1 MKLILRSYY
10 LLFILFILLEN
21 YFLLFSHKEGMGQT
35 ENSVLYFLVSLSIG
49 VLIFAR
55 YYKKDIVSAS
65 ATTANKKWN
74 ILVILLTVTGI
85 ILAGT
90 EAWKVI
96 NQYPIDAHYSDII
109 PSIQV
114 MVQRLLHGNEPVYA
128 PIYDF
133 GYLFSPTYLPMQW
146 LPFTIAEVLHVDYRW
161 IPFATWAI
169 TYFIVV
175 FRTFRSDNLLL
186 KLLVPIFFYLT
197 YHYINVQE
205 NNFIRCTVES
215 MVIGYYILLIIS
227 LNETSWLLWGTIIA
241 ACLLSR
247 FSLLLWL
254 PLWAFAIFISG
265 NRKDL
270 YKSIGLVFV
279 LTMLVYV
286 IPFLSKDWHSFRAG
300 YEHYNRATIGE
311 WQNLNPMGEPNQLYA
326 GTGFAHI
333 FYHHF
338 HQGDVPA
345 QIALVKKVHFIVS
358 LGVSM
363 LMGVWYWYNRK
374 KIDLRIFL
382 IASFKIYLTFF
393 LAFIQIPYV
402 YLMTVGNFVSIA
414 ILAELMR
421 YKVSPKPTY

>member
-1 MKLILRSYY
+1 MKLVHRSYY

-21 YFLLFSHKEGMGQT
+21 YFLLFSHKMGMGQT
-35 ENSVLYFLVSLSIG
+35 KNSILYFLASLSIG
-49 VLIFAR
+49 VLIFVR
-55 YYKKDIVSAS
+55 YYKKDIAPMQPTNGN
-65 ATTANKKWN
+65 AKFN
-74 ILVILLTVTGI
+74 IIVIMLALAGI

-96 NQYPIDAHYSDII
+96 HEYPIDAHYSDII
-109 PSIQV
+109 PSIQI
-114 MVQRLLHGNEPVYA
+114 MVQRLLHGSEPVYA

-133 GYLFSPTYLPMQW
+133 GYQFSPTYLPMQW
-146 LPFTIAEVLHVDYRW
+146 LPFTIAEVLHIDYRW

-169 TYFIVV
+169 TYFIIVL
-175 FRTFRSDNLLL
+175 RTFRSDNLLL
-186 KLLVPIFFYLT
+186 KLLVPILFYLT
-197 YHYINVQE
+197 YHYIHVQE

-227 LNETSWLLWGTIIA
+227 LNETSWLLWGTIIT

-254 PLWAFAIFISG
+254 PLWAFAIFVSG

-270 YKSIGLVFV
+270 FKSIGLVFV
-279 LTMLVYV
+279 LTMLIYV
-286 IPFLSKDWHSFRAG
+286 IPFLSKDWNSFKAG

-311 WQNLNPMGEPNQLYA
+311 WQSLNPMGEPNQLYA

-333 FYHHF
+333 FYRHF

-345 QIALVKKVHFIVS
+345 QVTFVKKVHFIVS
-358 LGVSM
+358 LGISM
-363 LMGVWYWYNRK
+363 LMGAWYWYNRK

-382 IASFKIYLTFF
+382 TASFKIYLSFF

-414 ILAELMR
+414 IFAELMR
-421 YKVSPKPTY
+421 YTVSPKQTY